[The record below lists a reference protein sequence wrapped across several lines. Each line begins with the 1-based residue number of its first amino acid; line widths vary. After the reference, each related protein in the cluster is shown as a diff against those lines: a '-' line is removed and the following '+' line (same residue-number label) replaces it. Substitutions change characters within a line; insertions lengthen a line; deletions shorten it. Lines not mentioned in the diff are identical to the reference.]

1 MSVQSS
7 YTYIS
12 TKNKIIQEM
21 KQSSRQTIAS
31 LQKNITNLMAAYS
44 INEYD
49 NIIFNEIEHRSYF
62 SIVVEDYNMGK
73 ILGKDA
79 YISGKIQDING
90 KIINF
95 DSENEEQLKR
105 LEACYYS
112 DKDNIISSTGKK
124 LGTVTIYISNQS
136 MTQELNKIIR
146 DTIINSIVISLLL
159 IFSLIITI
167 RFFILKPISNIITAI
182 NHTDKEGIPSGLI
195 PSHGSTEI
203 STLSHTM
210 NNMLL
215 SIRDSKVRL
224 DEQYDELKAREEQL
238 KILSMA
244 TEQSPVSII
253 VCSPDNIIEYAN
265 PQFEKISGFEVSEV
279 VGRSISFL
287 FEQSEADKKQL
298 NLLQEY
304 LNADKKYICE
314 ITTVT
319 SRGIEYCIQ
328 MSASAILNDNG
339 SVSHYIYVAEDVTE
353 FRKNEMLLRNSQKMD
368 AVGQLTGGIAHDF
381 NNLLGII
388 MGNLELLKMDLGGQ
402 PVALERIEQALAGTE
417 RGAKLTRKL
426 LNFSRQDNQGQELT
440 YINSFIE
447 NIHELI
453 AKSVTAV
460 IQVEVHLAENLWPV
474 NIDPGDLEDA
484 ILNLSLNARDA
495 MPEGGTLIIETANK
509 HLDTAFVQQEHIASE
524 GDYVM
529 ISVSDTGTGISEE
542 NRKKIFDPF
551 FTTKEFGK
559 GSGLGL
565 SMVYGFVQRSGGAIR
580 LYSEE
585 GVGSSFHIYLRRAIE
600 GHDAQQGEEKIELPG
615 GEETILIVDDER
627 SLAET
632 AKMYL
637 QRLGYKT
644 LLAYSGKEAIDILST
659 TQDIDLVFS
668 DVVMSGIDGFELSFE
683 VVKKW
688 PGLKILLTSGFS
700 SKHAEYSN
708 GHQQIYLTL
717 IKGLLEKPYSIKEL
731 AFAIRRTLD
740 E

>member
-1 MSVQSS
+1 
-7 YTYIS
+7 
-12 TKNKIIQEM
+12 M
-21 KQSSRQTIAS
+21 KHSSRLTIAS

-44 INEYD
+44 INEYN
-49 NIIFNEIEHRSYF
+49 NIIFNEMEHRSHF

-79 YISGKIQDING
+79 YISGKIQDENG
-90 KIINF
+90 NVIDF
-95 DSENEEQLKR
+95 DLKNNEQLEQLKTI
-105 LEACYYS
+105 YYS
-112 DKDNIISSTGKK
+112 DKDNIVSSSGEK

-136 MTQELNKIIR
+136 MNRELNKIIR
-146 DTIINSIVISLLL
+146 NTIVDSIVISLLL

-167 RFFILKPISNIITAI
+167 RFFILKPISNIIEVI
-182 NHTDKEGIPSGLI
+182 NHTDEDGIPTGLI
-195 PSHGSTEI
+195 PGHGSTEI
-203 STLSHTM
+203 STLSQTM

-215 SIRDSKVRL
+215 SIRDSKVTL
-224 DEQYDELKAREEQL
+224 DEQYDELKNREEQL
-238 KILSMA
+238 RILSMA

-253 VCSPDNIIEYAN
+253 VCSSDNAIEYVN
-265 PQFEKISGFEVSEV
+265 PQFEKISGFKVSDV
-279 VGRSISFL
+279 IGRSISFL

-298 NLLQEY
+298 VLLQES

-314 ITTVT
+314 ITTIT
-319 SRGIEYCIQ
+319 SEGTEFYLQ
-328 MSASAILNDNG
+328 MSASAILNDDG
-339 SVSHYIYVAEDVTE
+339 SVSHYIYVAEDITE
-353 FRKNEMLLRNSQKMD
+353 HKKNELMLRTSQKMD

-402 PVALERIEQALAGTE
+402 PVALERIDQALAGTE

-426 LNFSRQDNQGQELT
+426 LNFSRQDSHGQELT
-440 YINSFIE
+440 QINAFIE

-495 MPEGGTLIIETANK
+495 MPQGGVLIIETANK
-509 HLDTAFVQQEHIASE
+509 HLDAAYVQQERIAEE

-529 ISVSDTGTGISEE
+529 ISVSDTGTGISKE

-585 GVGSSFHIYLRRAIE
+585 GEGSSFHIYLPRATE
-600 GHDAQQGEEKIELPG
+600 GTNEPQGEEKEELPV

-627 SLAET
+627 NISET

-644 LLAYSGKEAIDILST
+644 ELAHSGKEAIDILST
-659 TQDIDLVFS
+659 QNIDLVFS
-668 DVVMSGIDGFELSFE
+668 DIVMPGMDGFELSFE
-683 VVKKW
+683 VVKRW
-688 PGLKILLTSGFS
+688 PNMKILLTSGFS

-708 GHQQIYLTL
+708 FQQKIYLSL
-717 IKGLLEKPYSIKEL
+717 IKNLLEKPYNMKEL

-740 E
+740 EQQSS